1 METIITILL
10 LLLLA
15 ALLGFFI
22 GRSFGKGGYAKKLE
36 ENHTEWQTKYNHLV
50 HERDELKAKIGAI
63 SRLTSER
70 DELSTKLQQ
79 LDNIENE
86 RDNLT
91 ASLAALETENWP
103 RRYSSLENERNQLAA
118 QLKSQEVKKPDN
130 PDLKSEQSNSTATL
144 SAVPDAAVTKAV
156 DEGTTVDAESDY
168 EIEEVEGIGK
178 GYGKQL
184 REMGIARTSDLI
196 SKCSTHIDRKPIAEI
211 MKLEEWVISSW
222 TSMADLCRVK
232 GVGGQFAELLDF
244 SGVHSTQQLATSN
257 ANGLLVKLI
266 ETNENEHRVSE
277 VPGVNVIAGWIEN
290 AKTLDSLIHLE
301 D

>member
-1 METIITILL
+1 M
-10 LLLLA
+10 LLLA

-22 GRSFGKGGYAKKLE
+22 GRAHIKGNCVKNLD
-36 ENHTEWQTKYNHLV
+36 ENNREWKTKYNHLV
-50 HERDELKAKIGAI
+50 YERDELKAKIGAI
-63 SRLTSER
+63 SRLTTER
-70 DELSTKLQQ
+70 DELSTKLQ
-79 LDNIENE
+79 LMDSIENE

-103 RRYSSLENERNQLAA
+103 GRYSTLEDERNQLAE
-118 QLKSQEVKKPDN
+118 QLKNKKVTVSDN
-130 PDLKSEQSNSTATL
+130 PDQNQVHSDPATNQKNLADSDNTSEVDNVSTQAITDSTSL
-144 SAVPDAAVTKAV
+144 YS
-156 DEGTTVDAESDY
+156 ESDY

-196 SKCSTHIDRKPIAEI
+196 SKCSTHVDIKPVADT

-244 SGVHSTQQLATSN
+244 SGIHSTQQLAASN

-266 ETNENEHRVSE
+266 ETNDNEHRVSK
-277 VPGVNVIAGWIEN
+277 VPDESVVAGWIEN
-290 AKTLDSLIHLE
+290 AKTLDVLIQF
-301 D
+301 DD